1 MLGPRHKASSRF
13 LLRRSDPA
21 DPAFASVTRM
31 AQLNVGESGK
41 RDAFNPTAVPAD
53 ESVGSVTGERW
64 VGMSS
69 NALVGVAAG
78 AGPTED
84 RIDVTDDQ
92 GRRIGWV
99 DPRTGARTLLAADR
113 AAEFDEM
120 VDFWLFAAPTHQGH
134 TAMDSGWSLKPEHRF
149 ACTSQRSATRI
160 QRSSGR

>member
-1 MLGPRHKASSRF
+1 
-13 LLRRSDPA
+13 
-21 DPAFASVTRM
+21 M
-31 AQLNVGESGK
+31 AQPNGGESGK
-41 RDAFNPTAVPAD
+41 QDSFNPIAIHAD

-69 NALVGVAAG
+69 GALVGVAAG

-99 DPRTGARTLLAADR
+99 DPRTGARTLLEADR

-120 VDFWLFAAPTHQGH
+120 VDFWLFAAGLSDTPGVESDGLRKESEAGAPLRMHITEVRYP
-134 TAMDSGWSLKPEHRF
+134 DPEVVRSLMIPLFHLR
-149 ACTSQRSATRI
+149 
-160 QRSSGR
+160 